1 MRLYDDRL
9 VLYAGTEDLMTLPRG
24 HAGPEG
30 RRGQVVDYRH
40 VLPSLRFKPMALLNW
55 VCRDDL
61 FPRDAYRRAFAAL
74 LEALGGRKAC
84 RRMVDLLALAHDQ
97 CCEARL
103 AADIDVLLDAGQ
115 LPDAALLSERFS
127 PQPGSAPDVDV
138 VLPPMSKYDDAC
150 LAGGLS

>member
-1 MRLYDDRL
+1 
-9 VLYAGTEDLMTLPRG
+9 
-24 HAGPEG
+24 
-30 RRGQVVDYRH
+30 
-40 VLPSLRFKPMALLNW
+40 
-55 VCRDDL
+55 
-61 FPRDAYRRAFAAL
+61 
-74 LEALGGRKAC
+74 
-84 RRMVDLLALAHDQ
+84 MVDLLALAHDQ

-115 LPDAALLSERFS
+115 LPDPALLSERFS